1 MSHILQTPEPPY
13 YVVLFTAEM
22 GGDLTDYDETNQAL
36 KAEAEKIPGFLG
48 IESSGSEREHISAV
62 YWESL
67 EAIDQWCNHSEH
79 MKAKR
84 RGRKQWYKSYM
95 LRICHV
101 EKDST
106 FPR

>member
-1 MSHILQTPEPPY
+1 MSHILATPEPPY
-13 YVVLFTAEM
+13 YVALFTAEM
-22 GGDLTDYDETNQAL
+22 NDDLTDYDKTNQAL
-36 KAEAEKIPGFLG
+36 KAEAQKIPGFLG
-48 IESSGSEREHISAV
+48 VESSGDKEHISAV

-67 EAIDQWCNHSEH
+67 EAIDQWRNHSEH

-95 LRICHV
+95 LRICRV
-101 EKDST
+101 EKDSA